1 MADRKSFIMYM
12 SWMPMLKTMPSEQLG
27 ELMKAVAFFQT
38 GEEYEITDPMI
49 AAVWNMIREVME
61 EDAQK
66 YEETCAKRAEAGSVG
81 GKQRVANA
89 SKDEADSSTPKQ
101 NQANATDNKNKTKT
115 NTKNDLEDKKII
127 APSPSSEPASDLEP
141 IPLNDGSEW
150 TPTESEAEE
159 YARLYPA
166 VDLGQEFRNM
176 RGWCTANPS
185 RKKTL
190 RGVRAFVNTWL
201 SKEQNRGRP
210 TERTVANGSDRERK
224 RNSFSDMEEHD
235 HDIAALER
243 ELLLRTIRGA

>member
-1 MADRKSFIMYM
+1 MADRKSFIMYL
-12 SWMPMLKTMPSEQLG
+12 SWMPMMRNLPDMTLAQ
-27 ELMKAVAFFQT
+27 LMKAIAAYQI
-38 GEEYEITDPMI
+38 GEEYEIEDPAAFGIFQMI
-49 AAVWNMIREVME
+49 KTTFD
-61 EDAQK
+61 EDTAK
-66 YEETCAKRAEAGSVG
+66 YEETCARRAEAGSIG
-81 GKQRVANA
+81 GKQKVANA
-89 SKDEADSSTPKQ
+89 SKAVAKPSKAKQ
-101 NQANATDNKNKTKT
+101 NVANATDNESESEYDSEFDK
-115 NTKNDLEDKKII
+115 EDKKII

-150 TPTESEAEE
+150 TPTVSEAEE
-159 YARLYPA
+159 YSRLYPA
-166 VDLGQEFRNM
+166 VDLEQEFRNM

-224 RNSFSDMEEHD
+224 RNSFADMEEHD